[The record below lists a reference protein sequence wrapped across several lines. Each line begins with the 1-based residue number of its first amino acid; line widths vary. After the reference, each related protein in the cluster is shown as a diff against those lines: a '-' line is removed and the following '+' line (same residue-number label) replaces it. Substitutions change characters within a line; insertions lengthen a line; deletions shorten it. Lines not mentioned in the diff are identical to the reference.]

1 LWPAGIND
9 EKEHAEELAELLRTC
24 GGGYHVNLIPYNPI
38 EGSEYKRPYRKVVCF
53 LNLSATH
60 LLKGIFS
67 SKRILRFMLANCIGS
82 SVC

>member
-9 EKEHAEELAELLRTC
+9 EKEHAEELADLLRTC

-53 LNLSATH
+53 LNLSATP
-60 LLKGIFS
+60 FERNFFP
-67 SKRILRFMLANCIGS
+67 KRMLRFMLANCIGS